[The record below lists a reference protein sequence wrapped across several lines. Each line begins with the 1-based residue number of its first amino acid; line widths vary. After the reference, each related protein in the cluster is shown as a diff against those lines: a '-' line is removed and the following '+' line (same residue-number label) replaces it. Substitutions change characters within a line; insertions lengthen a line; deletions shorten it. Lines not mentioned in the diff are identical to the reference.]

1 MERRILWIIGSVL
14 LSYCVVSCKQ
24 EPTMDPL
31 EEVDSWT
38 KDTVMKVVESSMW
51 RVQHVFLVTGDDT
64 VNLAETNFENRFL
77 EMRHEIIL
85 GFWETYLPF
94 WSAGEASADTEGK
107 FKKTAEIH
115 HFTERSVNSSDLRP
129 SWNDTLNTLQVTSSN
144 PGLLQIPQGFTANLV
159 KSRIVNYKSYQE
171 EETATKPSCLL
182 FEVKTNFGTYL
193 FEMRQVWRYETDPIQ
208 NNFARYVV
216 FP

>member
-1 MERRILWIIGSVL
+1 MKTKIVYLVATL
-14 LSYCVVSCKQ
+14 LLCAALESCKQ
-24 EPTMDPL
+24 EQSVDPP

-38 KDTVMKVVESSMW
+38 KDTVMKVVESSVW
-51 RVQHVFLVTGDDT
+51 RVQHVFLVTGNDT
-64 VNLAETNFENRFL
+64 TNLAETNFDNRFL
-77 EMRHEIIL
+77 EIRHEIIL

-94 WSAGEASADTEGK
+94 WSVGKASADTDGK
-107 FKKTAEIH
+107 FRKTAEIH
-115 HFTERSVNSSDLRP
+115 HFTDRSVNSSDLHP
-129 SWNDTLNTLQVTSSN
+129 SWNDTLNTLQVTSKN

-159 KSRIVNYKSYQE
+159 KRRIVNYKSYQE
-171 EETATKPSCLL
+171 EEIATKPSCLL
-182 FEVKTNFGTYL
+182 FEVKTDIGTYL